1 MYSYNTMK
9 QITIGRS
16 PGNDVVINDPSV
28 SRQHA
33 TLLQTEQEII
43 VSDNGSSNGTFI
55 NGNRIKGEATL
66 QKNDI
71 LKFGTVLFPW
81 KNHFNIEKKP
91 VETKPNTLTEP
102 SQPASVQHPPTP
114 TSNANHQP
122 SAYTPPPR
130 KKNKG
135 ILIGL
140 VALGFIVLVVVV
152 LNLFKSNSSSE
163 YAEPKVLSTDY
174 SFVERGLMDKTLM
187 GYARVENKSNYAGY
201 VEVIGTCEQ
210 EGESFKKIEKVYLY
224 PGEIATVEFEFRE
237 VKRLKYEPRFSAV
250 ANAVVN

>member
-1 MYSYNTMK
+1 MK

-55 NGNRIKGEATL
+55 NGNRIKGEAIL

-81 KNHFNIEKKP
+81 KNHFNLEKKP

-102 SQPASVQHPPTP
+102 SQPAIVPQATTP

-130 KKNKG
+130 RKNKG
-135 ILIGL
+135 MLIGL

-152 LNLFKSNSSSE
+152 LNLVKSNSSSNYGSD

-174 SFVERGLMDKTLM
+174 RFVERGLMDKTLM
-187 GYARVENKSNYAGY
+187 GYVKVQNKSNNAGY

-210 EGESFKKIEKVYLY
+210 EGESFEKTQEVYLN

-237 VKRLKYEPRFSAV
+237 IKRLKYEPRFTAV